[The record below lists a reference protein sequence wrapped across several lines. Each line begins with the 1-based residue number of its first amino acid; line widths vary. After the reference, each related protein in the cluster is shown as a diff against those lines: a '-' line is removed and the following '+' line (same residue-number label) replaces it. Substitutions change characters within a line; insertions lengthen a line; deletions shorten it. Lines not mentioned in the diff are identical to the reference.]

1 MSKSIEELYEAVL
14 LERGADRTQSP
25 TARLFDDGRIK
36 IAKKLVEEAAEVS
49 LECVT
54 NNRDEVVQESVDML
68 YNWVVLLAD
77 MGIRPS
83 EIWHEMTR
91 REELLGIA
99 GKMPKKNEIVAR

>member
-1 MSKSIEELYEAVL
+1 MTKSIEDLYEAVMH
-14 LERGADRTQSP
+14 ERGADPAKSP
-25 TARLFDDGRIK
+25 TARLFEGGRTK
-36 IAKKLVEEAAEVS
+36 MAKKLVEEAAEVS
-49 LECVT
+49 LESAL
-54 NNRDEVVQESVDML
+54 NNRDEVVNESVDML

-99 GKMPKKNEIVAR
+99 GKLPKKATALR

>member
-1 MSKSIEELYEAVL
+1 MSKSIEDLYEAVL
-14 LERGADRTQSP
+14 MERGADPANSP
-25 TARLFDDGRIK
+25 TARLFDGGRTK

-49 LECVT
+49 LESVT
-54 NNRDEVVQESVDML
+54 NNRDDVVNESVDML

-99 GKMPKKNEIVAR
+99 GKLPKKNAIGAR